1 MNKMKIDIRHI
12 GWWLCSMIVLLCPSC
27 SSGSDDDDN
36 KPDGNGPSMLE
47 IHVYTP
53 ENPLVTRAEVN
64 PESEEMKAVKTLDI
78 WVFQSS
84 TGTLVGHLAPQ
95 VSESFEGGT
104 YQMSVSDDFAEN
116 TPDVDVFVILN
127 AASAGFD
134 PNTVTSRAQ
143 LVDAMIKDP
152 YFGLTSPQATLP
164 AAGLPMTGVLKNQ
177 TLEVSPPVLKVAP
190 VKVVRAVSKVR
201 FVFSRTDTGENQVL
215 KINSISINDGMIPTQ
230 EYLFLDGAYHPET
243 SRIKIVPDEYVTGGV
258 LTPLTDNDQI
268 RVCAYPAQYAYDAL
282 NPQQAKGQDYE
293 DLIDGGIEAR
303 ELTQV
308 GRFYLRESDQKIK
321 GEIKYTIG
329 TGAEK
334 TATFLMENEYD
345 FSRNHTWIVYGYFAG
360 KESLKVSCIDVTPWV
375 NSESDR
381 EWYNW

>member
-1 MNKMKIDIRHI
+1 
-12 GWWLCSMIVLLCPSC
+12 
-27 SSGSDDDDN
+27 
-36 KPDGNGPSMLE
+36 MLE

-78 WVFQSS
+78 WVFLSS
-84 TGTLVGHLAPQ
+84 SGDLIGHLAPQ

-104 YQMSVSDDFAEN
+104 YQMSVSDEFAES
-116 TPDVDVFVILN
+116 TPLVDVFVILN

-134 PNTVTSRAQ
+134 PNTVTTRNQ
-143 LVDAMIKDP
+143 LVGAMIEDP

-201 FVFSRTDTGENQVL
+201 FVFSRTDTGENQAL
-215 KINSISINDGMIPTQ
+215 KINSISINDGMIPEK

-243 SRIKIVPDEYVTGGV
+243 SRIKIVPDEYVTGGA

-268 RVCAYPAQYAYDAL
+268 RICAYPAKYAYDAL
-282 NPQQAKGQDYE
+282 NPEQAKGQDYE
-293 DLIDGGIEAR
+293 NLIDGGIEAR

-308 GRFYLRESDQKIK
+308 GRFYLRESDQQIK
-321 GEIKYTIG
+321 GVIKYTIG
-329 TGAEK
+329 TGAEQ
-334 TATFLMENEYD
+334 TATFQMENEYD
-345 FSRNHTWIVYGYFAG
+345 FSRNHTWIVYGFFAG
-360 KESLKVSCIDVTPWV
+360 KETLKVSCIDVTPWI

-381 EWYNW
+381 DWYNW